1 MRLGPYPRTPQRPN
15 AMDTDGDC
23 KVDAWVA
30 PTARSAIHQVP
41 MVGCGD
47 AGTASFPIPVTII
60 VKPPAAKC

>member
-47 AGTASFPIPVTII
+47 AGTASLCAWEKLQDFQGWRG
-60 VKPPAAKC
+60 